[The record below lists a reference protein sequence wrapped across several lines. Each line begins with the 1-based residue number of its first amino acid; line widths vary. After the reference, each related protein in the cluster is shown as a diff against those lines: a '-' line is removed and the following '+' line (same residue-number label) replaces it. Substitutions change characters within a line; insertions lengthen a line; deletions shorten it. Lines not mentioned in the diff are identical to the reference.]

1 MSPEAGKEQ
10 HLTVEADATV
20 MPGRLISLSV
30 ADKTSF
36 LLLSMTKNELCR
48 QDKNIPLEAAIMT

>member
-36 LLLSMTKNELCR
+36 LFLSMTKNELCR

>member
-1 MSPEAGKEQ
+1 MSPEAEKEQ
-10 HLTVEADATV
+10 HLKVEADTTV
-20 MPGRLISLSV
+20 MPGRQISLSI

-36 LLLSMTKNELCR
+36 LLLSMPKNELCR